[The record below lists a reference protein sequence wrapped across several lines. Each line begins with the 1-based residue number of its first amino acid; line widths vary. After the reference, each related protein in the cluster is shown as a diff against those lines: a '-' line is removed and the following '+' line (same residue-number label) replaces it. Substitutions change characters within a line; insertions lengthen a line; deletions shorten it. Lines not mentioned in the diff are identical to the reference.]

1 MTWKTAEKGRSWWG
15 SELEVHWA
23 LCEGIRLD
31 REVWLPHLWGTRQ
44 CQTSQ
49 LQRQHWSRLISAG
62 NTTETNLGAAA
73 SQVPSRT
80 NNFRGGEIAWQIQL
94 EMSLRGKE
102 AVKTDD

>member
-1 MTWKTAEKGRSWWG
+1 MEVSGEGQELLGYLKWKFTDPCVKASDEIWNMTATSVGHQAMPDLS
-15 SELEVHWA
+15 A
-23 LCEGIRLD
+23 
-31 REVWLPHLWGTRQ
+31 PRQ
-44 CQTSQ
+44 D
-49 LQRQHWSRLISAG
+49 WNRLISAG
-62 NTTETNLGAAA
+62 NTAETSPGPAA